1 MKAAILIYGMYREF
15 NNLIQSWANL
25 DDFGYDCDYYFSTWD
40 KSKQKYE
47 NHNSYKEFDVT
58 SEMITSYLPNC
69 KYDILNQKDIF
80 PNELKNPHSMNY
92 IGFHWKNLYRM
103 IEESN
108 IEYDII
114 FLVRSDS
121 ILQLKYVKTIE
132 NVLNWINNHP
142 DELYSEQIVLLKRE
156 FPNPFEKSY
165 YYFQSCLYFI
175 GSQNVIGK
183 LITNLPD
190 MLDDTLSFEP
200 HGDFSNKL
208 IELNLIPNSTCP
220 FEALFTRPTKI
231 V

>member
-69 KYDILNQKDIF
+69 KYDILNQNEIF
-80 PNELKNPHSMNY
+80 PNKLINPVSMNY
-92 IGFHWKNLYRM
+92 MGFHWKNLYKM
-103 IEESN
+103 IEESKK
-108 IEYDII
+108 EYDIL
-114 FLVRSDS
+114 FLVRADS
-121 ILQLKYVKTIE
+121 ILKIKNTKTIT
-132 NVLNWINNHP
+132 NILDWINNHP
-142 DELYSEQIVLLKRE
+142 DELYSEQIVILKRE
-156 FPNPFEKSY
+156 FPNAFEKSY

-208 IELNLIPNSTCP
+208 IELNT
-220 FEALFTRPTKI
+220 
-231 V
+231 